1 VVDEGRATRLLRGIA
16 ERADRLRTAAA
27 VAGGERP
34 ELWLDGVKY
43 LFVTMI
49 EGCLDVAQH
58 IASSERLGVPDSNAG
73 AIRLLGRAGVIEQPL
88 AEALG
93 RAAGFRNVL
102 VHGYAEVDDSIV
114 MESLE
119 TLHDFDDFV
128 AQVSA
133 WIDERRIG

>member
-1 VVDEGRATRLLRGIA
+1 MVDEGRATRLLRGVA
-16 ERADRLRTAAA
+16 ERADRLRDAA
-27 VAGGERP
+27 VEPSENRRG
-34 ELWLDGVKY
+34 LWLDGVKY

-58 IASSERLGVPDSNAG
+58 IASSENFGAPDTNAD
-73 AIRLLGRAGVIEQPL
+73 AIRLLGRRGVIEARIAEDL
-88 AEALG
+88 A

-114 MESLE
+114 VESLE
-119 TLHDFDDFV
+119 TLQDFDDFV

-133 WIDERRIG
+133 WITRC